1 MSSDVSSAA
10 RALSE
15 SVSATIRTSGEV
27 LPSAFTRAQE
37 VVEAQG
43 SSSWL
48 GLFGRLI
55 LAILSLLSSIL
66 YWAIRIVTITIPTVL
81 FTLFST
87 SWTVTMNATTLY
99 VFFTLLLVHGG
110 AC

>member
-1 MSSDVSSAA
+1 MSSADISSAVSDA
-10 RALSE
+10 
-15 SVSATIRTSGEV
+15 VSATMSTSPEV

-37 VVEAQG
+37 VVAAQG

-48 GLFGRLI
+48 GLLGRLI
-55 LAILSLLSSIL
+55 LAILSLISSIL
-66 YWAIRIVTITIPTVL
+66 YWAIRIVTITIPTLL

-99 VFFTLLLVHGG
+99 ASCLPCYMG
-110 AC
+110 ACC